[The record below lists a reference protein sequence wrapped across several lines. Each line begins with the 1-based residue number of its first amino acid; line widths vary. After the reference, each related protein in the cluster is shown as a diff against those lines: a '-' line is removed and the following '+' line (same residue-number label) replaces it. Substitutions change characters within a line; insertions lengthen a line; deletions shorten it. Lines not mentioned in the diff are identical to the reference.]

1 MKPSGARLAVVTSGA
16 VTRAAR
22 RVACGLGDA
31 LVATIKYRDV
41 AHLVGRATGRG
52 RAHRAVGA
60 GFTAVQV
67 TPSGARLAAGASGAV
82 TRGARRVALGD
93 ALVGTS
99 VRFGAALVGPAMAI
113 GRALVAVVVQGI
125 NSVV

>member
-22 RVACGLGDA
+22 RVAG
-31 LVATIKYRDV
+31 
-41 AHLVGRATGRG
+41 
-52 RAHRAVGA
+52 
-60 GFTAVQV
+60 GFVDT
-67 TPSGARLAAGASGAV
+67 
-82 TRGARRVALGD
+82 
-93 ALVGTS
+93 LVGTS
-99 VRFGAALVGPAMAI
+99 IRFGAALVGPAMAI